1 MRLRC
6 PSCRKY
12 DVELTT
18 WWERLKYSV
27 MMRWFAEEITDY
39 GQDRNLQGF
48 GDGYKI
54 GWQHAI
60 ETKNL
65 DYVQEA
71 EKFIQKENKK
81 SVQ

>member
-1 MRLRC
+1 
-6 PSCRKY
+6 
-12 DVELTT
+12 
-18 WWERLKYSV
+18 
-27 MMRWFAEEITDY
+27 MMRWFAEEMTDY